1 MTNLK
6 KSTAAMSSA
15 AGRLRPLAETR
26 DSPGSKRR
34 RIIMTTSITTFL
46 TYDTQAEDAAL
57 LYTSLF
63 GGKITETSRYPA
75 GGPRPEGAVL
85 SVTFELLGQT
95 YIALN
100 GGPSFGFSPGFSL
113 MVQVDTQA
121 EIDRLWTKLLDGG
134 KPVQCGWLVDKFGVS
149 WQIVPKQLGA
159 MLSNKDRAKSG
170 RAMQAMMGMQKL
182 DLAALQA
189 AFDGR

>member
-1 MTNLK
+1 
-6 KSTAAMSSA
+6 
-15 AGRLRPLAETR
+15 
-26 DSPGSKRR
+26 
-34 RIIMTTSITTFL
+34 MTTSITTFL
-46 TYDTQAEDAAL
+46 TFDTQAEEAAN

-63 GGKITETSRYPA
+63 GGKITDVMRYPA
-75 GGPRPEGAVL
+75 GGPMPEGAVL

-100 GGPSFGFSPGFSL
+100 GGPTFTFGPGFSL

-121 EIDRLWTKLLDGG
+121 EIDRLWSKLTQDGG
-134 KPVQCGWLVDKFGVS
+134 KEVRCGWLVDKFGVS

-159 MLSNKDRAKSG
+159 MLAAKDKVKSG

-182 DLAALQA
+182 DLAKLQS
-189 AFDGR
+189 AFDGV

>member
-1 MTNLK
+1 
-6 KSTAAMSSA
+6 
-15 AGRLRPLAETR
+15 
-26 DSPGSKRR
+26 
-34 RIIMTTSITTFL
+34 MTTSITTFL
-46 TYDTQAEDAAL
+46 TYDTQAEEAAK

-63 GGKITETSRYPA
+63 DGKITDTSRYPA
-75 GGPRPEGAVL
+75 GGPKPEGTVL

-100 GGPSFGFSPGFSL
+100 GGPSFTFSQGFSL
-113 MVQVDTQA
+113 MVQVETQA
-121 EIDRLWTKLLDGG
+121 EIDRLWTKLLENGG
-134 KPVQCGWLVDKFGVS
+134 KPVQCGWLTDKFGVS

-159 MLSNKDRAKSG
+159 MLSNKDHAKSG

-182 DLAALQA
+182 DLAKLQA

>member
-1 MTNLK
+1 
-6 KSTAAMSSA
+6 
-15 AGRLRPLAETR
+15 
-26 DSPGSKRR
+26 
-34 RIIMTTSITTFL
+34 MTTSITTFL
-46 TYDTQAEDAAL
+46 TYDSQAEEAAK

-63 GGKITETSRYPA
+63 DGKIKETMRYPV
-75 GGPRPEGAVL
+75 GGPRPEGSVL

-100 GGPSFGFSPGFSL
+100 GGPTFTFTQGFSL
-113 MVQVDTQA
+113 MVQVETQA
-121 EIDRLWTKLLDGG
+121 EIDRLWSKLTDGG
-134 KPVQCGWLVDKFGVS
+134 KEIQCGWLVDKFGVS
-149 WQIVPKQLGA
+149 WQIVPKQLTG

-182 DLAALQA
+182 DLGKLQA